1 MNENLIP
8 QVIIDL
14 VTKFLAAQDSTPES
28 HNLEM
33 RLNDIEQYIDSAFK
47 TKIEQ
52 KKARQRK

>member
-14 VTKFLAAQDSTPES
+14 VTKFLAAQDSTTES
-28 HNLEM
+28 HSLEL

-47 TKIEQ
+47 QKIEQ

>member
-14 VTKFLAAQDSTPES
+14 VTKFLASEDSTMES
-28 HNLEM
+28 HNLEL
-33 RLNDIEQYIDSAFK
+33 RLNDIEQYIDSAFR
-47 TKIEQ
+47 TKIEA